1 MPIWKRI
8 YTSIYISLLRKKSV
22 AQVMYF
28 RSFPH
33 YCKRNLLFIEFI
45 PAKLNLPKVVTK
57 YDLHFQISFKWLSQH
72 IWYMTTIAE
81 KSYVRIL
88 LLKQMHEL
96 SHKTLIRFFLMISMW
111 TFKSAFFLSTERVIL
126 FAFGCSPSHNNF
138 SLTSRVWKKRW
149 TNKHSGMRKVSL
161 SSDNAP
167 WFY

>member
-1 MPIWKRI
+1 MTALKEIHC
-8 YTSIYISLLRKKSV
+8 LLNSYQQNQIFQRLS
-22 AQVMYF
+22 
-28 RSFPH
+28 
-33 YCKRNLLFIEFI
+33 RN
-45 PAKLNLPKVVTK
+45 
-57 YDLHFQISFKWLSQH
+57 DLHLLNTIQMAI
-72 IWYMTTIAE
+72 TTYLIYDNNSW

>member
-1 MPIWKRI
+1 
-8 YTSIYISLLRKKSV
+8 
-22 AQVMYF
+22 MYL

-45 PAKLNLPKVVTK
+45 PAKLNLPKVVTE
-57 YDLHFQISFKWLSQH
+57 YDLHFLNIIQMAI
-72 IWYMTTIAE
+72 TIYLIYDNSW